1 MAYIGTRGSRL
12 ARAQTAWV
20 IERLRAAIPDRRWL
34 EVLIS
39 TIGDQN
45 GSVALG
51 TGVFVKEIEQ
61 ALLGGAVDIAV
72 HSLKDLPTDPTPG
85 LTVAAI
91 PQRADP
97 RDCLVGGRLEDLPD
111 GARVGTGS
119 PRRAAQ
125 LRRLRPGLQVVAI
138 RGNVP
143 TRVDKVRSG
152 QVEAVMVA
160 AAGLGR
166 LGMRADDFFDP
177 EVVLPAPGQ
186 GALAIQARAGD
197 DLVSLVAA
205 IDHPPT
211 RSATTAERAVLA
223 SLGGGCMLPVA
234 TYARHEGG
242 VLVVEAAVT
251 SDDGTRQVR
260 ARASGDPAEA
270 AALGAG
276 LAERLADLGAMDL
289 LRKITPGAPLKA
301 PDTPEAPLKAPDT
314 IAPRGASRDAGQAG

>member
-1 MAYIGTRGSRL
+1 MAHVGTRGSRL

-39 TIGDQN
+39 TTGDQS
-45 GSVALG
+45 GAIALG

-61 ALLGGAVDIAV
+61 ALLDGAVDIAV

-85 LTVAAI
+85 LTIAAI

-125 LRRLRPGLQVVAI
+125 LRRLRPGLEVVPI

-166 LGMRADDFFDP
+166 LGMAADFFFDP

-186 GALAIQARAGD
+186 GALAIQAREDD
-197 DLVSLVAA
+197 DLASLIAA

-211 RSATTAERAVLA
+211 RSVTTAERAVLSA
-223 SLGGGCMLPVA
+223 LGGGCMLPVA
-234 TYARHEGG
+234 TYARDEDGA
-242 VLVVEAAVT
+242 LVVEAAVT

-260 ARASGDPAEA
+260 ARASGDPAKA
-270 AALGAG
+270 LALGAG
-276 LAERLADLGAMDL
+276 VAERLVDLGAMDL
-289 LRKITPGAPLKA
+289 LPEIPGLRSAPQG
-301 PDTPEAPLKAPDT
+301 TRE
-314 IAPRGASRDAGQAG
+314 GAQGAG

>member
-1 MAYIGTRGSRL
+1 MAHVGTRGSRL

-20 IERLRAAIPDRRWL
+20 IERLRDAVPDRRWL

-39 TIGDQN
+39 TAGDQ
-45 GSVALG
+45 SASLALG

-61 ALLGGAVDIAV
+61 ALLEGAIDVAV

-85 LTVAAI
+85 LTIAAV
-91 PQRADP
+91 PERADP
-97 RDCLVGGRLEDLPD
+97 RDSLVGGRLDDLPD

-119 PRRAAQ
+119 PRRRAQ
-125 LRRLRPGLQVVAI
+125 LRRLRPGLDVVPI

-143 TRVDKVRSG
+143 TRVDKVRTG

-166 LGMRADDFFDP
+166 LGIPADDFFDP
-177 EVVLPAPGQ
+177 EVILPAPGQ
-186 GALAIQARAGD
+186 GALAIQSRED
-197 DLVSLVAA
+197 DELASLVTAL
-205 IDHPPT
+205 DHPPT

-223 SLGGGCMLPVA
+223 SLGGGCMLPIA

-260 ARASGDPAEA
+260 ARASGDPAA
-270 AALGAG
+270 AEELGASV
-276 LAERLADLGAMDL
+276 AERLRDLGAMEL
-289 LRKITPGAPLKA
+289 LQESA
-301 PDTPEAPLKAPDT
+301 EAPLKAPDKT
-314 IAPRGASRDAGQAG
+314 DARGAPQGAE

>member
-1 MAYIGTRGSRL
+1 MAHVGTRGSRL

-20 IERLRAAIPDRRWL
+20 IGRLKAAAPDQRWL

-39 TIGDQN
+39 TTGDQ
-45 GSVALG
+45 SASIALG

-61 ALLGGAVDIAV
+61 ALLEGAIDVAV

-85 LTVAAI
+85 LTIAAI
-91 PQRADP
+91 PERADP
-97 RDCLVGGRLEDLPD
+97 RDALVGGGLDDLPD

-119 PRRAAQ
+119 PRRGAQ
-125 LRRLRPGLQVVAI
+125 LRRLRPGLDVVAI

-143 TRVDKVRSG
+143 TRVDKVRTG

-166 LGMRADDFFDP
+166 LGIPADYFFDP
-177 EVVLPAPGQ
+177 DVVLPAPGQ
-186 GALAIQARAGD
+186 GALAIQTRED
-197 DLVSLVAA
+197 DELASLVAA
-205 IDHPPT
+205 LDHPPT
-211 RSATTAERAVLA
+211 RSATTAERLVLA

-234 TYARHEGG
+234 TYARQEGG

-260 ARASGDPAEA
+260 ARASGEPSEA

-276 LAERLADLGAMDL
+276 VAERLADLGAMEL
-289 LRKITPGAPLKA
+289 LQEAA
-301 PDTPEAPLKAPDT
+301 EAPLKASDKT
-314 IAPRGASRDAGQAG
+314 DARGAPQGAG

>member
-1 MAYIGTRGSRL
+1 MAHVGTRGSRL

-20 IERLRAAIPDRRWL
+20 IERLRDAVPDRSWL

-39 TIGDQN
+39 TTGDKSA
-45 GSVALG
+45 SVALG

-61 ALLGGAVDIAV
+61 ALLEGAIDVAV

-85 LTVAAI
+85 LTIAAV
-91 PQRADP
+91 PERADP
-97 RDCLVGGRLEDLPD
+97 RDSLVGGRLDDLPD

-119 PRRAAQ
+119 PRRGAQ
-125 LRRLRPGLQVVAI
+125 LRRLRPGLDVVPI

-143 TRVDKVRSG
+143 TRVDKVRTG

-166 LGMRADDFFDP
+166 LGIPADDFFDP
-177 EVVLPAPGQ
+177 EVILPAPGQ
-186 GALAIQARAGD
+186 GALAIQSRED
-197 DLVSLVAA
+197 DELASLVAA
-205 IDHPPT
+205 LDHPPT

-223 SLGGGCMLPVA
+223 SLGGGCMLPIA

-260 ARASGDPAEA
+260 ARASGDPAA
-270 AALGAG
+270 AEELGASV
-276 LAERLADLGAMDL
+276 AERLRDLGAIDL
-289 LRKITPGAPLKA
+289 LPEITGARGAP
-301 PDTPEAPLKAPDT
+301 
-314 IAPRGASRDAGQAG
+314 

>member
-1 MAYIGTRGSRL
+1 MAHVGTRGSRL

-20 IERLRAAIPDRRWL
+20 IERLRDAVPDRRWL

-39 TIGDQN
+39 TAGDQ
-45 GSVALG
+45 SASLALG

-61 ALLGGAVDIAV
+61 ALLEGAIDVAV

-85 LTVAAI
+85 LTIAAV
-91 PQRADP
+91 PERADP
-97 RDCLVGGRLEDLPD
+97 RDSLVGGRLDDLPD

-119 PRRAAQ
+119 PRRGAQ
-125 LRRLRPGLQVVAI
+125 LRRLRPGLDVVPI

-143 TRVDKVRSG
+143 TRVDKVRTG

-166 LGMRADDFFDP
+166 LGIPADDFFDP
-177 EVVLPAPGQ
+177 EVILPAPGQ
-186 GALAIQARAGD
+186 GALAIQSRED
-197 DLVSLVAA
+197 DELASLVAA
-205 IDHPPT
+205 LDHPPT

-223 SLGGGCMLPVA
+223 SLGGGCMLPIA

-260 ARASGDPAEA
+260 ARASGDPAA
-270 AALGAG
+270 AEELGASV
-276 LAERLADLGAMDL
+276 AERLADLGAMEL
-289 LRKITPGAPLKA
+289 LQESTGARGAPQ
-301 PDTPEAPLKAPDT
+301 
-314 IAPRGASRDAGQAG
+314 GAE

>member
-1 MAYIGTRGSRL
+1 MAHVGTRGSRL

-20 IERLRAAIPDRRWL
+20 IERLRDAVPDRRWL

-39 TIGDQN
+39 TAGDQ
-45 GSVALG
+45 SASLALG

-61 ALLGGAVDIAV
+61 ALLEGAIDVAV
-72 HSLKDLPTDPTPG
+72 HSLKDLPTEPTPG
-85 LTVAAI
+85 LTIAAV
-91 PQRADP
+91 PERADP
-97 RDCLVGGRLEDLPD
+97 RDSLVGGRLDDLPD

-119 PRRAAQ
+119 PRRGAQ
-125 LRRLRPGLQVVAI
+125 LRRLRPGLDVVPI

-143 TRVDKVRSG
+143 TRVDKVRTG

-166 LGMRADDFFDP
+166 LGIPADDFFDP
-177 EVVLPAPGQ
+177 EVILPAPGQ
-186 GALAIQARAGD
+186 GALAIQSRED
-197 DLVSLVAA
+197 DELASLVAA
-205 IDHPPT
+205 LDHPPT

-223 SLGGGCMLPVA
+223 SLGGGCMLPIA

-260 ARASGDPAEA
+260 ARASGDPAA
-270 AALGAG
+270 AEELGASV
-276 LAERLADLGAMDL
+276 AERLRDLGAMEL
-289 LRKITPGAPLKA
+289 LQESTGARGAPQ
-301 PDTPEAPLKAPDT
+301 
-314 IAPRGASRDAGQAG
+314 GAE

>member
-1 MAYIGTRGSRL
+1 MAYVGTRGSRL

-39 TIGDQN
+39 TTGDQN
-45 GSVALG
+45 GAVALG

-61 ALLGGAVDIAV
+61 ALLDGAVDVAV

-85 LTVAAI
+85 LTIAAI

-125 LRRLRPGLQVVAI
+125 LRRLRPGLQIVAI

-166 LGMRADDFFDP
+166 LGMPADFFFDP
-177 EVVLPAPGQ
+177 EVLLPAPGQ
-186 GALAIQARAGD
+186 GALAIEAREGD
-197 DLVSLVAA
+197 DLASLIAAA

-211 RSATTAERAVLA
+211 RSAASAERAVLA
-223 SLGGGCMLPVA
+223 ALGGGCMLPVA
-234 TYARHEGG
+234 TYARDEGG

-270 AALGAG
+270 AALGASV
-276 LAERLADLGAMDL
+276 AERLADLGAMDL
-289 LRKITPGAPLKA
+289 LPEIAGYAPAPLKA
-301 PDTPEAPLKAPDT
+301 PDKRE
-314 IAPRGASRDAGQAG
+314 

>member
-1 MAYIGTRGSRL
+1 MAHVGTRGSRL

-20 IERLRAAIPDRRWL
+20 IERLLDAVPDRRWL

-39 TIGDQN
+39 TAGDQ
-45 GSVALG
+45 SASLALG

-61 ALLGGAVDIAV
+61 ALLEGAIDVAV

-85 LTVAAI
+85 LTIAAV
-91 PQRADP
+91 PERADP
-97 RDCLVGGRLEDLPD
+97 RDSLVGGRLDDLPD

-119 PRRAAQ
+119 PRRGAQ
-125 LRRLRPGLQVVAI
+125 LRRLRPGLDVVPI

-143 TRVDKVRSG
+143 TRVDKVRTG

-166 LGMRADDFFDP
+166 LGIPADDFFDP
-177 EVVLPAPGQ
+177 EVILPAPGQ
-186 GALAIQARAGD
+186 GALAIQSRED
-197 DLVSLVAA
+197 DELASLVAA
-205 IDHPPT
+205 LDHPPT

-223 SLGGGCMLPVA
+223 SLGGGCMLPIA

-260 ARASGDPAEA
+260 ARASGDPAA
-270 AALGAG
+270 AEELGASV
-276 LAERLADLGAMDL
+276 AERLRDLGAIDL
-289 LRKITPGAPLKA
+289 LPEITDAQGAH
-301 PDTPEAPLKAPDT
+301 
-314 IAPRGASRDAGQAG
+314 

>member
-1 MAYIGTRGSRL
+1 MAHVGTRGSRL

-20 IERLRAAIPDRRWL
+20 IERLRDAVPDRRWL

-39 TIGDQN
+39 TAGDQ
-45 GSVALG
+45 SATVALG

-61 ALLGGAVDIAV
+61 ALLEGAIDVAV

-85 LTVAAI
+85 LTIAAV
-91 PQRADP
+91 PERADP
-97 RDCLVGGRLEDLPD
+97 RDSLVGGRLDDLPD

-119 PRRAAQ
+119 PRRGAQ
-125 LRRLRPGLQVVAI
+125 LRRLRPGLDVVAI

-143 TRVDKVRSG
+143 TRVDKVRTG

-166 LGMRADDFFDP
+166 LGIPADDFFDP
-177 EVVLPAPGQ
+177 EVILPAPGQ
-186 GALAIQARAGD
+186 GALAIQSRED
-197 DLVSLVAA
+197 DELASLVAA
-205 IDHPPT
+205 LDHPPT

-223 SLGGGCMLPVA
+223 SLGGGCMLPIA

-251 SDDGTRQVR
+251 SEDGTRQVR
-260 ARASGDPAEA
+260 ARASGEPSEA
-270 AALGAG
+270 ASLGAG
-276 LAERLADLGAMDL
+276 VAERLADLGAMEL
-289 LRKITPGAPLKA
+289 LQ
-301 PDTPEAPLKAPDT
+301 DTT
-314 IAPRGASRDAGQAG
+314 GTRGARQGAG

>member
-1 MAYIGTRGSRL
+1 MAHVGTRGSRL

-20 IERLRAAIPDRRWL
+20 IERLRAAAPDRRWL

-39 TIGDQN
+39 TTGDV
-45 GSVALG
+45 SASAALG

-61 ALLGGAVDIAV
+61 ALLEGAIDVAV
-72 HSLKDLPTDPTPG
+72 HSLKDLPTEPTPG
-85 LTVAAI
+85 LTIAAI
-91 PQRADP
+91 PERADP
-97 RDCLVGGRLEDLPD
+97 RDSLVGGRLDDLPD

-119 PRRAAQ
+119 PRRGAQ
-125 LRRLRPGLQVVAI
+125 LRRLRPGLDVVAI

-166 LGMRADDFFDP
+166 LGIPADDFFDP

-186 GALAIQARAGD
+186 GALAVQSREDD
-197 DLVSLVAA
+197 DLASLVAA
-205 IDHPPT
+205 LDHPPT

-242 VLVVEAAVT
+242 VLVVEGAVT
-251 SDDGTRQVR
+251 SEDGTRQVR
-260 ARASGDPAEA
+260 ARASGEPSEA

-276 LAERLADLGAMDL
+276 VAERLVDLGAMEL
-289 LRKITPGAPLKA
+289 LQ
-301 PDTPEAPLKAPDT
+301 EATTVRPT
-314 IAPRGASRDAGQAG
+314 

>member
-1 MAYIGTRGSRL
+1 MAHVGTRGSRL

-20 IERLRAAIPDRRWL
+20 IERLRAALPDRRWL

-39 TIGDQN
+39 TTGDQN
-45 GSVALG
+45 GTIALG

-61 ALLGGAVDIAV
+61 ALLDGAVDVAV
-72 HSLKDLPTDPTPG
+72 HSLKDLPTEPTPG
-85 LTVAAI
+85 LTIAAI
-91 PQRADP
+91 PERADP

-125 LRRLRPGLQVVAI
+125 LRRLRPGLEVVAI

-152 QVEAVMVA
+152 EVEAVMVA

-166 LGMRADDFFDP
+166 LGMPADFFFDP
-177 EVVLPAPGQ
+177 DVVLPAPGQ
-186 GALAIQARAGD
+186 GALAIQTREGE
-197 DLVSLVAA
+197 DLASLVAA
-205 IDHPPT
+205 VDHPPT
-211 RSATTAERAVLA
+211 RSAATAERAVLA
-223 SLGGGCMLPVA
+223 ELGGGCMLPVA
-234 TYARHEGG
+234 TYARQEGG

-260 ARASGDPAEA
+260 ARASGDPAKSV
-270 AALGAG
+270 ALGAG
-276 LAERLADLGAMDL
+276 VAERLVDLGAVDL
-289 LRKITPGAPLKA
+289 LESTGVNAEIQ
-301 PDTPEAPLKAPDT
+301 
-314 IAPRGASRDAGQAG
+314 RGSPA

>member
-1 MAYIGTRGSRL
+1 MAHVGTRGSRL

-20 IERLRAAIPDRRWL
+20 IERLREAVPDRRWL

-39 TIGDQN
+39 TAGDQ
-45 GSVALG
+45 SASLALG

-61 ALLGGAVDIAV
+61 ALLEGAIDVAV

-85 LTVAAI
+85 LTIAAV
-91 PQRADP
+91 PERADP
-97 RDCLVGGRLEDLPD
+97 RDSLVGGRLDDLPD

-119 PRRAAQ
+119 PRRGAQ
-125 LRRLRPGLQVVAI
+125 LRRLRPGLDVVPI

-143 TRVDKVRSG
+143 TRVDKARSG

-166 LGMRADDFFDP
+166 LGIPADDFFDP
-177 EVVLPAPGQ
+177 EVILPAPGQ
-186 GALAIQARAGD
+186 GALAIQSRED
-197 DLVSLVAA
+197 DELASLVAA
-205 IDHPPT
+205 LDHPPT

-223 SLGGGCMLPVA
+223 SLGGGCMLPIA

-260 ARASGDPAEA
+260 ARASGEPSEA
-270 AALGAG
+270 ASLGA
-276 LAERLADLGAMDL
+276 AVATRLADLGAMEL
-289 LRKITPGAPLKA
+289 LRESTGAQPA
-301 PDTPEAPLKAPDT
+301 
-314 IAPRGASRDAGQAG
+314 

>member
-1 MAYIGTRGSRL
+1 MAHVGTRGSRL

-20 IERLRAAIPDRRWL
+20 IERLRDAVPDRRWL

-39 TIGDQN
+39 TAGDQ
-45 GSVALG
+45 SASLALG

-61 ALLGGAVDIAV
+61 ALLEGAIDVAV

-85 LTVAAI
+85 LTIAAV
-91 PQRADP
+91 PERADP
-97 RDCLVGGRLEDLPD
+97 RDSLVGGRLDDLPD

-119 PRRAAQ
+119 PRRGAQ
-125 LRRLRPGLQVVAI
+125 LRRLRPGLDVVPI

-143 TRVDKVRSG
+143 TRVDKVRTG

-166 LGMRADDFFDP
+166 LGIPADDFFDP
-177 EVVLPAPGQ
+177 EVILPAPGQ
-186 GALAIQARAGD
+186 GALAIQSRED
-197 DLVSLVAA
+197 DELASLVAA
-205 IDHPPT
+205 LDHPPT

-223 SLGGGCMLPVA
+223 SLGGGCMLPIA

-260 ARASGDPAEA
+260 ARASGEPSEA
-270 AALGAG
+270 ASLGA
-276 LAERLADLGAMDL
+276 AVATRLADLGAMEL
-289 LRKITPGAPLKA
+289 LQESTGARGAP
-301 PDTPEAPLKAPDT
+301 
-314 IAPRGASRDAGQAG
+314 

>member
-1 MAYIGTRGSRL
+1 MAHVGTRGSRL

-20 IERLRAAIPDRRWL
+20 IERLRDAVPDRRWL

-39 TIGDQN
+39 TAGDQ
-45 GSVALG
+45 SASLALG

-61 ALLGGAVDIAV
+61 ALLEGAIDVAV
-72 HSLKDLPTDPTPG
+72 HSLKDLPTEPTPG
-85 LTVAAI
+85 LTIAAV
-91 PQRADP
+91 PERADP
-97 RDCLVGGRLEDLPD
+97 RDSLVGGRLDDLPD

-119 PRRAAQ
+119 PRRGAQ
-125 LRRLRPGLQVVAI
+125 LRRLRPGLDVVPI

-143 TRVDKVRSG
+143 TRVDKVRTG

-166 LGMRADDFFDP
+166 LGIPADDFFDP
-177 EVVLPAPGQ
+177 EVILPAPGQ
-186 GALAIQARAGD
+186 GALAIQSRED
-197 DLVSLVAA
+197 DELASLVAA
-205 IDHPPT
+205 LDHPPT

-223 SLGGGCMLPVA
+223 SLGGGCMLPIA

-260 ARASGDPAEA
+260 ARASGDPAA
-270 AALGAG
+270 AEELGASV
-276 LAERLADLGAMDL
+276 AERLADLGAMEL
-289 LRKITPGAPLKA
+289 LQESTGARGAPQ
-301 PDTPEAPLKAPDT
+301 
-314 IAPRGASRDAGQAG
+314 GAE

>member
-1 MAYIGTRGSRL
+1 MAHVGTRGSRL

-20 IERLRAAIPDRRWL
+20 IGRLLEAVPDRRWL

-39 TIGDQN
+39 TTGDQ
-45 GSVALG
+45 SASIALG

-61 ALLGGAVDIAV
+61 ALLEGAIDVAV
-72 HSLKDLPTDPTPG
+72 HSLKDLPTEPTPG
-85 LTVAAI
+85 LTIAAV
-91 PQRADP
+91 PERADP
-97 RDCLVGGRLEDLPD
+97 RDSLVGSRLDDLPD

-119 PRRAAQ
+119 PRRGAQ
-125 LRRLRPGLQVVAI
+125 LRRLRPGLDVVAI

-166 LGMRADDFFDP
+166 LGIPADYFFDP
-177 EVVLPAPGQ
+177 DVVLPAPGQ
-186 GALAIQARAGD
+186 GALAVQTRED
-197 DLVSLVAA
+197 DELASLVAA
-205 IDHPPT
+205 LDHPPT
-211 RSATTAERAVLA
+211 RSATTAERTVLA

-234 TYARHEGG
+234 TYARQEGG

-251 SDDGTRQVR
+251 SDDGARQVR
-260 ARASGDPAEA
+260 ARASGESSDA

-276 LAERLADLGAMDL
+276 VAERLADLGAMEL
-289 LRKITPGAPLKA
+289 LQETTRAAPA
-301 PDTPEAPLKAPDT
+301 
-314 IAPRGASRDAGQAG
+314 

>member
-1 MAYIGTRGSRL
+1 MAHVGTRGSRL

-20 IERLRAAIPDRRWL
+20 MERLRVAVPDRRWL

-39 TIGDQN
+39 TTGDQSA
-45 GSVALG
+45 SVALG

-61 ALLGGAVDIAV
+61 ALLEGAIDVAV
-72 HSLKDLPTDPTPG
+72 HSLKDLPTEPTPG
-85 LTVAAI
+85 LTVAAV
-91 PQRADP
+91 PERADP
-97 RDCLVGGRLEDLPD
+97 RDSLVGGRLDDLPD

-119 PRRAAQ
+119 PRRASQ
-125 LRRLRPGLQVVAI
+125 LRRLRPGLDVVAI

-166 LGMRADDFFDP
+166 LGIPADYFFDP
-177 EVVLPAPGQ
+177 DVVLPAPGQ
-186 GALAIQARAGD
+186 GALAIQTRED
-197 DLVSLVAA
+197 DELASLVADL
-205 IDHPPT
+205 DHPPT
-211 RSATTAERAVLA
+211 RAATTAERAVLA

-234 TYARHEGG
+234 TYARQEGG

-251 SDDGTRQVR
+251 AEDGARQVR
-260 ARASGDPAEA
+260 ARASGELSEA

-276 LAERLADLGAMDL
+276 VAERLADLGAMEL
-289 LRKITPGAPLKA
+289 LQES
-301 PDTPEAPLKAPDT
+301 PEAPLKAPGK
-314 IAPRGASRDAGQAG
+314 R

>member
-1 MAYIGTRGSRL
+1 MAHVGTRGSRL

-39 TIGDQN
+39 TTGDQN

-61 ALLGGAVDIAV
+61 ALLDGAVDVAV

-85 LTVAAI
+85 LTIAAI

-97 RDCLVGGRLEDLPD
+97 RDCLVGARLEDLPD

-119 PRRAAQ
+119 PRRASQ

-166 LGMRADDFFDP
+166 LGMQADFFFDP

-186 GALAIQARAGD
+186 GALAIQAREGD
-197 DLVSLVAA
+197 DLASLVAA
-205 IDHPPT
+205 LDHPPT

-223 SLGGGCMLPVA
+223 ALGGGCMLPVA
-234 TYARHEGG
+234 TYAHDEGG

-251 SDDGTRQVR
+251 SDDGARQVR

-270 AALGAG
+270 AVLGASV
-276 LAERLADLGAMDL
+276 AERLADLGAMDL
-289 LRKITPGAPLKA
+289 LPEITS
-301 PDTPEAPLKAPDT
+301 EAPLKAPDKPDKRDNK
-314 IAPRGASRDAGQAG
+314 IAPRGAPQGAG